1 MMVGAELPTRTVAVS
16 LRQLV
21 RYAGASGDFYQM
33 HYDLDFARALGHRE
47 LAVHGLLK
55 AALLGRLVRDWL
67 RPGDRLLSLETSY
80 RGLDF
85 RDEPMTLYGDVAGV
99 ADGVATLDLRI
110 ESANGDV
117 STFGTARV
125 ELAGAA
131 R

>member
-1 MMVGAELPTRTVAVS
+1 MVGGELPARTVAVS

-33 HYDLDFARALGHRE
+33 HYDLDFARALGHRD

-85 RDEPMTLYGDVAGV
+85 RDEPMTLHGHVAGV